1 MWNFFAP
8 HHAGVG
14 CRLQRPRRSSLPGVS
29 IGSTYQQKF
38 LGRWG
43 STASLAIAA
52 VLIAPAVSKG
62 QPAGAAQGS
71 VAQTKAQPTHKS
83 EPRQAAVP
91 ATEVQMP
98 VTPPAPPAPQWPV
111 NDPPQQASVQWT
123 GQGLTI
129 DAKNSSLEQIL
140 NDIAAQSGAKVEG
153 IGSDER
159 VFGIYGPG
167 QPRDVLSQLLEGTEY
182 NVIMVGDGERGVP
195 QRILLSE
202 KPKGGIQPNAPVP
215 AADEYEPPVTPYLP
229 PQPPQP
235 PPQQQPGMKQP
246 AVPRTPQQILQ
257 EMQQREQ
264 QMREQQMQQMQQNN
278 QR

>member
-14 CRLQRPRRSSLPGVS
+14 CRLQRPRRASLPGVS
-29 IGSTYQQKF
+29 IGSACQQKF

-52 VLIAPAVSKG
+52 VLIAPAMSKG
-62 QPAGAAQGS
+62 QPARTAQGP
-71 VAQTKAQPTHKS
+71 VAQTKARPTYKS
-83 EPRQAAVP
+83 EPHQAAVP
-91 ATEVQMP
+91 ATEVRMP

-111 NDPPQQASVQWT
+111 NDPPQQASVRWT
-123 GQGLTI
+123 AQGLMV

-167 QPRDVLSQLLEGTEY
+167 QPRDVLSQLLEGTGY
-182 NVIMVGDGERGVP
+182 NVIMVGDSERGVP

-202 KPKGGIQPNAPVP
+202 RPTGGVQPNAPVS
-215 AADEYEPPVTPYLP
+215 AADEYEPPVTPYRP
-229 PQPPQP
+229 PLP
-235 PPQQQPGMKQP
+235 PPQQQPETKP
-246 AVPRTPQQILQ
+246 PEVPRTPQQILQ

-264 QMREQQMQQMQQNN
+264 QMREQQMRQMQQNN
-278 QR
+278 QH